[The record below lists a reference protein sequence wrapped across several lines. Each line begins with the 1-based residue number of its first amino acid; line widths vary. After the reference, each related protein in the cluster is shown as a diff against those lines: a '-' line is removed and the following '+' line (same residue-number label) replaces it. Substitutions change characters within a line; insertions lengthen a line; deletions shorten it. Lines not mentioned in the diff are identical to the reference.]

1 MPVGQSLREG
11 DSRGARGYPLKGMR
25 DLDTIKS
32 RKEFLEL
39 YRSGKKRTYS
49 TLIIF
54 YGSKGPGRRFGF
66 AVPKRIGNAP
76 ARNTVKRRLRELVR
90 QTEMGLPDHTSYA
103 LVVLQGQREPG
114 FRELED
120 DLLRFV
126 EDVKRE
132 RAQRF
137 EGGPT

>member
-1 MPVGQSLREG
+1 
-11 DSRGARGYPLKGMR
+11 MR
-25 DLDTIKS
+25 DSDTIKS

-39 YRSGKKRTYS
+39 YRSGKKRAYS
-49 TLIIF
+49 TLIVF
-54 YGSKGPGRRFGF
+54 YKEKGPGRRFGL
-66 AVPKRIGNAP
+66 AVPRRIGNAH

-90 QTEMGLPDHTSYA
+90 QLETRLPDHTSYV
-103 LVVLQGQREPG
+103 LVVLQGRRERG

-120 DLLRFV
+120 DLHRFV

-137 EGGPT
+137 EGGPA

>member
-1 MPVGQSLREG
+1 M
-11 DSRGARGYPLKGMR
+11 
-25 DLDTIKS
+25 DTIKG

-39 YRSGKKRTYS
+39 YGSGRKRTYS

-54 YGSKGPGRRFGF
+54 YKEKGQGRRFGV
-66 AVPKRIGNAP
+66 AVPRRIGSAP

-90 QTEMGLPDHTSYA
+90 REEKRLPDHTSYV
-103 LVVLQGQREPG
+103 LVLRGQREPG

-120 DLLRFV
+120 DLHRFI

-132 RAQRF
+132 RTQRF
-137 EGGPT
+137 EEGPA

>member
-1 MPVGQSLREG
+1 M
-11 DSRGARGYPLKGMR
+11 
-25 DLDTIKS
+25 DTIKS

-39 YRSGKKRTYS
+39 YRSGRKKTYS

-54 YGSKGPGRRFGF
+54 YRANGPGRKFGF

-76 ARNTVKRRLRELVR
+76 ARNTAKRRMRELVR
-90 QTEMGLPDHTSYA
+90 KDESRLPDDTSYI
-103 LVVLQGQREPG
+103 LVLQGQSEPG
-114 FRELED
+114 YRDLED
-120 DLLRFV
+120 DLHRFV

-137 EGGPT
+137 EGGPA

>member
-1 MPVGQSLREG
+1 M
-11 DSRGARGYPLKGMR
+11 
-25 DLDTIKS
+25 DTIKS

-54 YGSKGPGRRFGF
+54 YRSKGPGRKFGF
-66 AVPKRIGNAP
+66 SVPRRIGNAP
-76 ARNTVKRRLRELVR
+76 ARNTAKRRLRELIR
-90 QTEMGLPDHTSYA
+90 SAEAKLPDDTSYV
-103 LVVLQGQREPG
+103 LVLQGREEPG

-120 DLLRFV
+120 DLHRFV

-137 EGGPT
+137 EGGPA

>member
-1 MPVGQSLREG
+1 ME
-11 DSRGARGYPLKGMR
+11 
-25 DLDTIKS
+25 TIKS

-39 YRSGKKRTYS
+39 YRSGRKHTYS

-54 YGSKGPGRRFGF
+54 YKEKGQGRRFGL
-66 AVPKRIGNAP
+66 AVPRRIGSAP

-90 QTEMGLPDHTSYA
+90 REEARLPDHASY
-103 LVVLQGQREPG
+103 VFVLQGQREPG

-120 DLLRFV
+120 DLHRFI
-126 EDVKRE
+126 EDVKLE

-137 EGGPT
+137 EGGPA